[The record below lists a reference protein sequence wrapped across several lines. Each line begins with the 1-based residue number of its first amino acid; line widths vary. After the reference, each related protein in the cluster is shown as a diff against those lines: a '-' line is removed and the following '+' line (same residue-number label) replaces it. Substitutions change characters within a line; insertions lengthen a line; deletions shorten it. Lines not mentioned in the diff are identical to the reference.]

1 MGLTFEWDEQKADA
15 NIDKHGVGFQ
25 EAITAFFD
33 PFSQTIHDPDHSV
46 SEDRFILLGRTSRGR
61 LVVAIHVERGDNIRM
76 ISARLA
82 TRAERRDYHQR

>member
-15 NIDKHGVGFQ
+15 NIDKHGVGSP

-33 PFSQTIHDPDHSV
+33 PSSQTIHDPEHSAT
-46 SEDRFILLGRTSRGR
+46 EDRFVLLGRTSRGR
-61 LVVAIHVERGDNIRM
+61 LVVAIHVEGGDNIRV

-82 TRAERRDYHQR
+82 TRAERRDYQRR